1 MEEHKAQQPYSR
13 QKIRR
18 DIALV
23 LIFKVIALSLIWSL
37 FFSDS
42 HRPDASTASVGRVLT
57 GNVAGRAQNT
67 AADRE
72 LK

>member
-1 MEEHKAQQPYSR
+1 MEEHKAKQTYSG
-13 QKIRR
+13 QKLKR

-42 HRPDASTASVGRVLT
+42 HRPDASTASVGRLLT
-57 GNVAGRAQNT
+57 GNVASRART
-67 AADRE
+67 TTADRE